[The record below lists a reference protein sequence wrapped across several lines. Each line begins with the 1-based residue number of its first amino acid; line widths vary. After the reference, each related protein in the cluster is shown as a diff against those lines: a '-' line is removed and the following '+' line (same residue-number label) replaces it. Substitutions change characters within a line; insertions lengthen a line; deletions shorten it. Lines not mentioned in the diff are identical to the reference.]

1 MMGFLMVRYGNRRS
15 YEAFRDTAYLFLIH
29 YCILLEDSPLL
40 MTYTFSPLLEVYLI
54 RLGVLFVITGYDLGL
69 AISARVH
76 G

>member
-1 MMGFLMVRYGNRRS
+1 MMGLLMAKHGIRRS
-15 YEAFRDTAYLFLIH
+15 DEAFKDKAYLILIH
-29 YCILLEDSPLL
+29 CCILLEDSPLL

-54 RLGVLFVITGYDLGL
+54 RLGVLFVITGHDLGL